1 MAIPR
6 LTWKSGENLKKLRP
20 EFSTDLLNL
29 PAIHMFLMLANTV
42 SLLAVYIKPTSNN
55 GCTCNRHITVTLF
68 GNEHWLAVGIR

>member
-29 PAIHMFLMLANTV
+29 PAIHHV
-42 SLLAVYIKPTSNN
+42 SNARQY
-55 GCTCNRHITVTLF
+55 R
-68 GNEHWLAVGIR
+68 